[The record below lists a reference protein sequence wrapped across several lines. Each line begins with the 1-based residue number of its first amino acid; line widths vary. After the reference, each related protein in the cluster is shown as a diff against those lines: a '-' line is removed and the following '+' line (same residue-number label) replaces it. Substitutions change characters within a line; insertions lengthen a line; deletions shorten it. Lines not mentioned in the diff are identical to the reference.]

1 MSGHSKWANIKRK
14 KEAND
19 KVKSNIFSK
28 LSRQIT
34 VAVIEGGGI
43 TDPEANVRLRMAIEK
58 AQSANMPKENI
69 KRAIERGVGP
79 EKDQLKEIVYE
90 GFGPYGVALII
101 LVHTDNQNRTISE
114 VKNILNR
121 YEGKLGNIGSVAYLF
136 QKCGLI
142 TFDKLQ
148 VNQDKIFEI
157 SDKLNA
163 IDIEDD
169 EARFY
174 LYIPYDQLG
183 KIKESLKDVSYLSAE
198 VDFRPQSPIAI
209 EEDEKLEKIS
219 QLIEALEELDDV
231 QKVFTNLK

>member
-43 TDPEANVRLRMAIEK
+43 TDPEANVKLRLAIEK
-58 AQSANMPKENI
+58 ARASNMPKDNI

-79 EKDQLKEIVYE
+79 EKDQLKEVVYE
-90 GFGPYGVALII
+90 GFAPFGVALMI
-101 LVHTDNQNRTISE
+101 LAHTDNQNRTLSE
-114 VKNILNR
+114 VKNILNHH
-121 YEGKLGNIGSVAYLF
+121 EGKLGNVGSVSYLF
-136 QKCGLI
+136 QKCGQI
-142 TFDKLQ
+142 VFDKSQ
-148 VNQDKIFEI
+148 VSQEKIFEI
-157 SDKLNA
+157 SEKISA
-163 IDIEDD
+163 FDIEED
-169 EARFY
+169 ETRFY
-174 LYIPYDQLG
+174 LYIPYENLG
-183 KIKESLKDVSYLSAE
+183 KIKDVLKDVQYVGAE
-198 VDFRPQSPIAI
+198 LDFRPQSPILI

-219 QLIEALEELDDV
+219 QLVEALEELEDV